1 MKTLNLF
8 FAAVLGQDGPG
19 VDSSRKMSFDQKVE
33 NARTKCQYYMN
44 KAMVCDRPASKISKY
59 THRFEKVTEF
69 LSNIAN
75 YYPTRMWILRKIPKF
90 WGFLIFHFEVY
101 EF

>member
-1 MKTLNLF
+1 MKTLNIF
-8 FAAVLGQDGPG
+8 FASVLAQDGPG

-59 THRFEKVTEF
+59 THRFEKVCFKPVLFFFTLIF
-69 LSNIAN
+69 LSYA
-75 YYPTRMWILRKIPKF
+75 
-90 WGFLIFHFEVY
+90 
-101 EF
+101 